1 MISGN
6 ELLQRFLKSI
16 IEQPADEAHIDDL
29 IPVFNGILHFYKCLQ
44 GHPTPYHDI
53 TEFIYNY
60 KDDIRIHDLEI
71 LMSAIELK
79 LSEIPPEDR
88 VKCFRKFKRHI
99 LLAVTQKHY
108 IRKVANDAFIVAGKA
123 ERVASHAEKIAN
135 KAQGIANSAEK
146 VSNKAKLDSQKA
158 DQLAERAEKLA
169 EEADA
174 QAKSTIANYIS
185 ILGIFASI
193 IFTLFGGVNLIG
205 STVKLLETSSRLPYL
220 VFIVSLLMI
229 CLLTLLNM
237 MVKWVNSLSNLKN
250 ILESQ
255 KNVANQNP
263 QPAHS
268 SWKVWEGDFY
278 TKAVSFFMTI
288 TVLSLAGMYFVKK
301 EPFFSFT
308 EEVTSEV
315 KEPKGIMSALDR
327 PASEVE
333 NATEN
338 PKGDEALGK
347 ANDSKASNDNKDVKV
362 VKTFTF
368 SNHQNSSKDEKED
381 E

>member
-79 LSEIPPEDR
+79 LSEISPEDY

-108 IRKVANDAFIVAGKA
+108 IQKVAKDAFIAAEKA

-135 KAQGIANSAEK
+135 KAKQ
-146 VSNKAKLDSQKA
+146 DSQKA
-158 DQLAERAEKLA
+158 DQLAERAERLA

-193 IFTLFGGVNLIG
+193 IFTLFGGFNLIS

-220 VFIVSLLMI
+220 VFIISLLMI

-237 MVKWVNSLSNLKN
+237 MVKWVNSVSNLKN
-250 ILESQ
+250 ALEGQ
-255 KNVANQNP
+255 INNATQGIKRNWWEV
-263 QPAHS
+263 
-268 SWKVWEGDFY
+268 WKWDFY
-278 TKAVSFFMTI
+278 TKAVSVFLI
-288 TVLSLAGMYFVKK
+288 A
-301 EPFFSFT
+301 
-308 EEVTSEV
+308 
-315 KEPKGIMSALDR
+315 
-327 PASEVE
+327 
-333 NATEN
+333 
-338 PKGDEALGK
+338 
-347 ANDSKASNDNKDVKV
+347 
-362 VKTFTF
+362 
-368 SNHQNSSKDEKED
+368 
-381 E
+381 

>member
-60 KDDIRIHDLEI
+60 KDDIRTHDLEI

-79 LSEIPPEDR
+79 LSEIPPEDC

-99 LLAVTQKHY
+99 LLAVTQKNY
-108 IRKVANDAFIVAGKA
+108 IQKVANDAFIVAGKA
-123 ERVASHAEKIAN
+123 EKVASHAEKVAN
-135 KAQGIANSAEK
+135 KAQHIANSAEK
-146 VSNKAKLDSQKA
+146 VSNKAKQDSQKA

-193 IFTLFGGVNLIG
+193 IFTLFGGFNLIS

-220 VFIVSLLMI
+220 VFIISLLMI

-237 MVKWVNSLSNLKN
+237 MVKWVNSVSNLKN
-250 ILESQ
+250 ALEGQ
-255 KNVANQNP
+255 INNATQGVKRNWWEV
-263 QPAHS
+263 
-268 SWKVWEGDFY
+268 WKWDFY
-278 TKAVSFFMTI
+278 TKAVSVFLIATS
-288 TVLSLAGMYFVKK
+288 LSLVGMYFVKK

-308 EEVTSEV
+308 KEVTSEV
-315 KEPKGIMSALDR
+315 KESQEIGSKLEPK
-327 PASEVE
+327 
-333 NATEN
+333 EN
-338 PKGDEALGK
+338 PETLKNTETSKGSGE
-347 ANDSKASNDNKDVKV
+347 NDQEVKIIKTLTISNQPNSDNDDK
-362 VKTFTF
+362 
-368 SNHQNSSKDEKED
+368 KED